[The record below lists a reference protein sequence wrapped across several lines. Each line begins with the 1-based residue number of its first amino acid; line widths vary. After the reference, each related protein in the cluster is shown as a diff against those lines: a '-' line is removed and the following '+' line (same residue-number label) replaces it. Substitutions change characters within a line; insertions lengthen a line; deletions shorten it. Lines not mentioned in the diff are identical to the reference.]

1 MQKKML
7 PDLYLEN
14 PVSVHTGDAWWNNMQ
29 QCKFRLSTYI
39 FVFFGAENSSPCG
52 LLSHMNARLLIYLLV
67 LSAYKPCFD

>member
-14 PVSVHTGDAWWNNMQ
+14 LVSVHTGDAWWNNMQ

-39 FVFFGAENSSPCG
+39 FVIFGAEN
-52 LLSHMNARLLIYLLV
+52 
-67 LSAYKPCFD
+67 